1 MTSKSVDILVN
12 YLLFLISL
20 KSFEGRVR
28 PENGN
33 ESQHLVL
40 GDGYTLPSRVII
52 KLLGFVWNSEGGC
65 CCLLALCSSF
75 TAGGQNTTII
85 IFLNIW
91 SVCW

>member
-1 MTSKSVDILVN
+1 VTSKSVDIPVN

-20 KSFEGRVR
+20 KSFEGRLR

-33 ESQHLVL
+33 ECQHLVL

-52 KLLGFVWNSEGGC
+52 KLFGFVWNSEGGR
-65 CCLLALCSSF
+65 CCLFAPCSSF
-75 TAGGQNTTII
+75 TACGQNKTTV
-85 IFLNIW
+85 IFLNIK

>member
-1 MTSKSVDILVN
+1 VN

-20 KSFEGRVR
+20 KSFEGQVR

-52 KLLGFVWNSEGGC
+52 KLFGFVC
-65 CCLLALCSSF
+65 FAHLL
-75 TAGGQNTTII
+75 QQVDKII
-85 IFLNIW
+85 L
-91 SVCW
+91 

>member
-1 MTSKSVDILVN
+1 VTSKSVDILVN
-12 YLLFLISL
+12 YLLFLISV

-40 GDGYTLPSRVII
+40 VDGYTLPSRIII
-52 KLLGFVWNSEGGC
+52 KLFGFVWNSECGC
-65 CCLLALCSSF
+65 CGLLALCSSF
-75 TAGGQNTTII
+75 TAGGHNKTII
-85 IFLNIW
+85 IFLNVK

>member
-12 YLLFLISL
+12 YLLFVISL

-28 PENGN
+28 AENGN

-40 GDGYTLPSRVII
+40 GDGYTLPSRIII
-52 KLLGFVWNSEGGC
+52 KLFRFVWNSECGC

-75 TAGGQNTTII
+75 TAGGQNKTII
-85 IFLNIW
+85 IFLNIK
-91 SVCW
+91 SV

>member
-1 MTSKSVDILVN
+1 VTSKSVDILVN

-20 KSFEGRVR
+20 KSFEGQGR

-52 KLLGFVWNSEGGC
+52 KLFGFVWNSEGGC

-75 TAGGQNTTII
+75 TAGGQNNTII
-85 IFLNIW
+85 IFLNIK

>member
-28 PENGN
+28 LENGN

-40 GDGYTLPSRVII
+40 GDGYTLPSRVTCII
-52 KLLGFVWNSEGGC
+52 KLFGFVWNSEGGC
-65 CCLLALCSSF
+65 CCLLALCP
-75 TAGGQNTTII
+75 QNKTII
-85 IFLNIW
+85 IFLNIK

>member
-1 MTSKSVDILVN
+1 MTSKSVDFLVN

-20 KSFEGRVR
+20 KSFEGQVR

-52 KLLGFVWNSEGGC
+52 KLFV
-65 CCLLALCSSF
+65 
-75 TAGGQNTTII
+75 
-85 IFLNIW
+85 
-91 SVCW
+91 